1 MTSNLKDIQ
10 GTLERLSEEKIS
22 IEPDTV
28 DSILTSTSAPPLVEE
43 ETASTNGIVH
53 SEEVPRFLAW

>member
-22 IEPDTV
+22 IESDTV
-28 DSILTSTSAPPLVEE
+28 DSILTSTSAPPLVEA